1 MNKKDREEFKKL
13 LLHRR
18 EQLSGEVDKLADETL
33 RHNRQDAAGDLS
45 SMPIHM
51 ADIASNNFEK
61 ELNMDFI
68 QMESAELRDIDE
80 ALARLEEGDFGI
92 CEACSKPI
100 PKTRL
105 RAMPHAR
112 LCIAC
117 KREEEGQEGQ
127 G

>member
-18 EQLSGEVDKLADETL
+18 QQLSDEVEKLSDETL
-33 RHNRQDAAGDLS
+33 RHNRQEAAGDLS

-51 ADIASNNFEK
+51 ADIASDNFEK

-80 ALARLEEGDFGI
+80 ALVRVEEGDFGI
-92 CEACSKPI
+92 CEVCTKPI

-105 RAMPHAR
+105 RAVPHAR
-112 LCIAC
+112 LCVAC
-117 KREEEGQEGQ
+117 KREEEGQG
-127 G
+127 

>member
-18 EQLSGEVDKLADETL
+18 EQLSDEVEKLSDETL
-33 RHNRQDAAGDLS
+33 RHNRQEAAGDLS

-51 ADIASNNFEK
+51 ADIASDNFEK

-80 ALARLEEGDFGI
+80 ALVRVEEGDFGI
-92 CEACSKPI
+92 CEACTKPI

-105 RAMPHAR
+105 RAVPHAR

-117 KREEEGQEGQ
+117 KREEEGQG
-127 G
+127 

>member
-13 LLHRR
+13 LIHRR
-18 EQLSGEVDKLADETL
+18 EQLSGEVEKLSDEAL

-51 ADIASNNFEK
+51 ADIASDNYEK

-80 ALARLEEGDFGI
+80 ALVRVEEGDFGI

-105 RAMPHAR
+105 RAVPHAR
-112 LCIAC
+112 LCIGC
-117 KREEEGQEGQ
+117 KREEEGQG
-127 G
+127 

>member
-18 EQLSGEVDKLADETL
+18 QQLSDEVEKLSDETL
-33 RHNRQDAAGDLS
+33 RHNRQEAAGDLS

-51 ADIASNNFEK
+51 ADIASDNFEK

-80 ALARLEEGDFGI
+80 ALVRVEEGDFGI
-92 CEACSKPI
+92 CEACTKPI

-105 RAMPHAR
+105 RAVPHAR
-112 LCIAC
+112 LCVAC
-117 KREEEGQEGQ
+117 KREEEGQG
-127 G
+127 

>member
-1 MNKKDREEFKKL
+1 MNRKDCEEFKKL
-13 LLHRR
+13 LLRRR
-18 EQLSGEVDKLADETL
+18 EELSSEVEKLSDETL

-51 ADIASNNFEK
+51 ADIASDNYEK

-68 QMESAELRDIDE
+68 QMESAELRDIVE
-80 ALARLEEGDFGI
+80 ALARIEDGAFGI
-92 CEACSKPI
+92 CQACSKPI
-100 PKTRL
+100 PKARL

-117 KREEEGQEGQ
+117 KREEEGHG
-127 G
+127 

>member
-1 MNKKDREEFKKL
+1 MKRKDREEFKKL

-18 EQLSGEVDKLADETL
+18 EQLSGEVEKLSDEAL

-51 ADIASNNFEK
+51 ADIASDNYEK

-80 ALARLEEGDFGI
+80 ALARLEEGGFGI

-100 PKTRL
+100 PKARL
-105 RAMPHAR
+105 RAVPHAR
-112 LCIAC
+112 LCVGC
-117 KREEEGQEGQ
+117 KREEEGQG
-127 G
+127 